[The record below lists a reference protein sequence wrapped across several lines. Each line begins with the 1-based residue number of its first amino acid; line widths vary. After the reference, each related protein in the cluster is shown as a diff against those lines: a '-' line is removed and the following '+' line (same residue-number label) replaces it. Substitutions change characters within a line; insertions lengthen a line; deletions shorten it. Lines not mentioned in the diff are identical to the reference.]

1 MSDNNIETFWER
13 LGQAMRVA
21 GESSL
26 RNFCVKA
33 GLPYQTIL
41 NQKSQKRYPATSM
54 LIILA
59 RELKCSLDWLIFG
72 DETMKKEDNE
82 EYQMLVHKKEII
94 DRIIM
99 SESPDLLDSLDY
111 IFKPE

>member
-1 MSDNNIETFWER
+1 
-13 LGQAMRVA
+13 
-21 GESSL
+21 
-26 RNFCVKA
+26 
-33 GLPYQTIL
+33 
-41 NQKSQKRYPATSM
+41 M

-82 EYQMLVHKKEII
+82 EYQMLARKKEII